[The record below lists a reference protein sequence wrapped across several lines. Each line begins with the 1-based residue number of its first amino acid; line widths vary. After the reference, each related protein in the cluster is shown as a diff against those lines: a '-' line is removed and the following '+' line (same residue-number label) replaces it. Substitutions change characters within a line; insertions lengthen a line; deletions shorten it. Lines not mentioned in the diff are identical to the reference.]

1 MKITKMVTI
10 RKVARKTLEDGM
22 GLAKDTLSDARSA
35 VKTASTKVVNRVA
48 RLSGVKKWEFEIK
61 KIDKA
66 HDFLTDYYH
75 NTEFG
80 DLHYGAFGM
89 IDLKKIDKSR
99 HGRLYTKLS
108 NAKYAKDN
116 IKDAFKVLKIKSIDV
131 KGKTHDQISMR
142 IANAVRSLNL
152 EVKNKIEDHSA
163 KQKLKMAHSKRKVE
177 IRKERKDGLSSFRH
191 DFNAT

>member
-99 HGRLYTKLS
+99 HGRLYT
-108 NAKYAKDN
+108 NF
-116 IKDAFKVLKIKSIDV
+116 I
-131 KGKTHDQISMR
+131 
-142 IANAVRSLNL
+142 
-152 EVKNKIEDHSA
+152 
-163 KQKLKMAHSKRKVE
+163 
-177 IRKERKDGLSSFRH
+177 
-191 DFNAT
+191 